1 MRLILILVALLFS
14 STALAWEQQHLPCE
28 ELSRLWVSK
37 YYNKLK
43 PNWGY
48 GRLPCHKSVESMS
61 RLERVQIMTAR
72 AAYVL
77 DKTVFNYRLYR
88 RPIVSYGR
96 IQAIPNMLD
105 WVGARLKGLVFNAY
119 ADYAY
124 ANQRAGKINLTID
137 DYKNM
142 DNGIGLAGQII
153 HETRHLGPIF
163 YGHVECTVPGQS
175 GPNCDPTI
183 SEEFDNGGSHA
194 VAALWLA
201 YVARNSFWPES
212 DREQAAE
219 VVRWVL
225 KNRIND
231 SYEVRNAWS
240 ERYLGERL

>member
-1 MRLILILVALLFS
+1 MSIQNAY
-14 STALAWEQQHLPCE
+14 AWEQSHLACE
-28 ELSRLWVSK
+28 DLSKLWVTK

-43 PNWGY
+43 PNWGKY
-48 GRLPCHKSVESMS
+48 PLPCSKNENDLS

-77 DKTVFNYRLYR
+77 DKTVFNYRLPSP
-88 RPIVSYGR
+88 PIVSYGR
-96 IQAIPNMLD
+96 IQAIPNMLE
-105 WVGARLKGLVFNAY
+105 WVSRRLKGGLVFDAY

-124 ANQRAGKINLTID
+124 ASWWTGKIHLTKD
-137 DYKNM
+137 DFKKL

-153 HETRHLGPIF
+153 HETRHLGLTR

-201 YVARNSFWPES
+201 YIARNSFWPES

-225 KNRIND
+225 RNRIND

-240 ERYLGERL
+240 ERYLWERL